1 MKAWL
6 LDGYTV
12 PGAIRT
18 WWIAEDGNRFSAQ
31 RPFSPTFFVSS
42 KVRSELVPAG
52 SESRAAEHPWE
63 VVQTW
68 CSQQRW
74 AVELFHTQHMDLMSG
89 EQRAVLAVRVV
100 DPLAYAALVRILS
113 GTCPWL
119 ELFQADLPVIQYA
132 FNVWEWY
139 PTMWCELE
147 LDHGWVM
154 SARHLD
160 ERAEIDPVT
169 PVLRFVSLKL
179 DGRQV
184 NPRHGHLGS
193 VVASHWESS
202 VPAVDGPPGAST
214 ELVLDGH
221 DQDMYETLARL
232 IHEHDPDV
240 LLTDWG
246 DDFLLPELVQAAH
259 ALRVKIDW
267 NRDVESQVHIGQEH
281 TYFSYGQVRHRAPIV
296 TCFGRLH
303 IDVKNSFLHTEGELD
318 GLFELARLSSLP
330 VQRLARTTIGTAMSA
345 MQLLTAIRRKV
356 LIPVDKR
363 QPEDWKTAE
372 QLIFSDKGG
381 LVYQPT
387 LGFHQD
393 VLELDFASLYPAI
406 MVRLNVSPETINCQC
421 CRTDSQPKRVPEIG
435 YQVCTKR
442 RGLVSE
448 TLEIILNKRAEFKRR
463 MHDPH
468 TLPARRA
475 AYDRRQNTLKWI
487 LVTCFGYLGF
497 KNARFG
503 RIEAHES
510 VTAYGREL
518 LLRAKEV
525 AEQAGFRFLHGIVDS
540 IWLYKPGVTQLE
552 AEHLSQQIFA
562 VTQIQ
567 MKIEGIYHWIA
578 FLPSKEDP
586 LMPVANRYFGLFRSG
601 KYKVR
606 GIELRRHDTPG
617 LVLEFQQALLDSCAE
632 CKSISALVAHLPQA
646 LEILDDYLER
656 LARGTVPMDF
666 LSLNRRLSRDPKSY
680 QQKTLTAVVAQEL
693 MGRGVELSPGEM
705 VQYVIT
711 DSQSQVATTRARAL
725 AWIDADWTYDTAAYQ
740 LMLLRA
746 FDSLFSLLGY
756 SVTWLQARQIQA
768 LPRPPQLLPK
778 VGPRQTS
785 FF

>member
-1 MKAWL
+1 MNAWL
-6 LDGYTV
+6 LDGYAV

-18 WWIAEDGNRFSAQ
+18 WWITEAGNRFSAQ
-31 RPFSPTFFVSS
+31 RHFSPTFFVSS
-42 KVRSELVPAG
+42 KVRTELVPV
-52 SESRAAEHPWE
+52 AADHPWE
-63 VVQTW
+63 LVRQW
-68 CSQQRW
+68 CAGQRW
-74 AVELFHTQHMDLMSG
+74 SVELSVTQRMELLSG
-89 EQRAVLAVRVV
+89 EQRPVLAVRVQ
-100 DPLAYAALVRILS
+100 DPLAYAPLVRAL
-113 GTCPWL
+113 TRACPWL
-119 ELFQADLPVIQYA
+119 ELFQADLPVVQYA

-139 PTMWCELE
+139 PTLWCELE
-147 LDHGWVM
+147 LQDGWVV
-154 SARHLD
+154 SARAVD
-160 ERAEIDPVT
+160 QRAEVDPVT
-169 PVLRFVSLKL
+169 PVLRFMSLRL
-179 DGRQV
+179 DGHMI
-184 NPRHGHLGS
+184 NPRHGRIGGAAGML
-193 VVASHWESS
+193 VVSTWEST
-202 VPAVDGPPGAST
+202 VPDQGLDQRRAAR
-214 ELVLDGH
+214 ELVLDGG

-232 IHEHDPDV
+232 MHEQDPDV

-246 DDFLLPELVQAAH
+246 DDFLLPELMREAA
-259 ALRVKIDW
+259 ACQVKTDW
-267 NRDVESQVHIGQEH
+267 NRDPEYAVHIGQEH

-345 MQLLTAIRRKV
+345 MQLLTAIRRGV

-372 QLIFSDKGG
+372 QLIISDKGG

-387 LGFHQD
+387 LGFHED
-393 VLELDFASLYPAI
+393 VLELDFTSLYPAI
-406 MVRLNVSPETINCQC
+406 MVRFNVSPETINCRC
-421 CRTDSQPKRVPEIG
+421 CRTDPQPKRVPEIG
-435 YQVCTKR
+435 YQVCTRR

-463 MHDPH
+463 MRDPH
-468 TLPARRA
+468 TSAARRA

-518 LLRAKEV
+518 LLRAKET
-525 AEQAGFRFLHGIVDS
+525 AEQAGFRFLHAIVDS
-540 IWLYKPGVTQLE
+540 VWLYKPGVTQAE
-552 AEHLSQQIFA
+552 AQQLSQQIFA
-562 VTQIQ
+562 VTQIE

-578 FLPSKEDP
+578 FLPSKADP
-586 LMPVANRYFGLFRSG
+586 LMPVANRYFGLFTTG
-601 KYKVR
+601 QYKVR
-606 GIELRRHDTPG
+606 GIELRRHDTPQ
-617 LVLEFQQALLDSCAE
+617 LVLEFQQALLDACLE
-632 CKSISALVAHLPQA
+632 CKSISSLVARLPHT
-646 LEILDDYLER
+646 LEILDDYLAR
-656 LARGTVPMDF
+656 VARGTVPME
-666 LSLNRRLSRDPKSY
+666 SLAFNRRLSRDPKSY

-711 DSQSQVATTRARAL
+711 DSQSQVTATRARAL

-740 LMLLRA
+740 LQLLRA

-756 SVTWLQARQIQA
+756 SVARLQQRQLKA
-768 LPRPPQLLPK
+768 LPAPSKQA
-778 VGPRQTS
+778 S